1 MRGRR
6 SLFASVSEDD
16 FHFSVQHFGRVH
28 VHVAWHAQNFR
39 RVVLRVFA
47 NCIVRAA
54 SSGDNVQ
61 TRGRR
66 GTSRE
71 CHFAWQ
77 GQYLVQI
84 HCVWNIIL
92 HGRRSFSD
100 TLHSALCTDTPHST
114 LYTPHFTLYTLHST
128 LYTSHFTLNTLHPT
142 LYTPHFTLYTL
153 QSTLYILHFTLHTPE
168 FTLYILNFTP
178 YTPHFTFYTPHF
190 TLYTPHSTIPTS
202 HSTHNIPHSTFHF
215 LHAPHFALHSLP
227 HSTVSTVH

>member
-100 TLHSALCTDTPHST
+100 TLYFT
-114 LYTPHFTLYTLHST
+114 LLSLHRHTTLYTLHST
-128 LYTSHFTLNTLHPT
+128 LHIVYFTF
-142 LYTPHFTLYTL
+142 YAVHFTLYT
-153 QSTLYILHFTLHTPE
+153 QHFTPHTLHSA
-168 FTLYILNFTP
+168 LYTVHSTTYNL
-178 YTPHFTFYTPHF
+178 HFTFYTLHSTLQSLHF
-190 TLYTPHSTIPTS
+190 T
-202 HSTHNIPHSTFHF
+202 F
-215 LHAPHFALHSLP
+215 
-227 HSTVSTVH
+227 

>member
-6 SLFASVSEDD
+6 DLFASVSEDD
-16 FHFSVQHFGRVH
+16 FPFSVQHFGRVH

-39 RVVLRVFA
+39 RVVLRAFA

-77 GQYLVQI
+77 GAIFGADPL
-84 HCVWNIIL
+84 CVVEYHFAWQAQFFG
-92 HGRRSFSD
+92 HY
-100 TLHSALCTDTPHST
+100 T
-114 LYTPHFTLYTLHST
+114 LYTPHF
-128 LYTSHFTLNTLHPT
+128 HFTLHN
-142 LYTPHFTLYTL
+142 L

-190 TLYTPHSTIPTS
+190 TLHTLNFTLHTPQSPLHTLHTTFPTQ
-202 HSTHNIPHSTFHF
+202 HSTFF
-215 LHAPHFALHSLP
+215 TLHTLYFTPFHIPQCLQCT
-227 HSTVSTVH
+227 STVTWESCTKLFK